1 MKKQNLIYLIIFL
14 LLIDCALVTVKYN
27 KKYHK
32 PTPIHKPK
40 PNYKYSVFLT
50 SDDGPLVGSKNL
62 NQLVLDYEFPLTV
75 FLVGKPMSEDS
86 ALKANLESYKNNP
99 YILIGNH
106 SFAHASFHYIRFYKD
121 SEGVVA
127 DFSKNKEY
135 INITSKLARL
145 PGRNVW
151 YLNENSQKG
160 DRKNALK
167 GAQKLASELNYKTFG
182 WDYELRHNGKGK
194 ILKTAQEHYKKIKE
208 LLKSGKTYTKN
219 QIVILMHDQMFT
231 NDKSSKVLGE
241 LILLLQNDDECKMK
255 FLNKYN
261 ETTAQ

>member
-1 MKKQNLIYLIIFL
+1 MKKRNLIYLVIFL

-27 KKYHK
+27 KKNHK
-32 PTPIHKPK
+32 PIPIHKLK

-86 ALKANLESYKNNP
+86 KLVPNLERYKNNP

-106 SFAHASFHYIRFYKD
+106 SFTHASFHYIKFYKN

-127 DFSKNKEY
+127 DFTKNEKY
-135 INITSKLARL
+135 LNITSKLARL

-151 YLNENSQKG
+151 YLNENNKKA
-160 DRKNALK
+160 DKVNALK
-167 GAQKLASELNYKTFG
+167 AAQKLAIELNYKSFG
-182 WDYELRHNGKGK
+182 WDYELRHNKQGK
-194 ILKTAQEHYKKIKE
+194 ILKTAQEYYKIIKE

-231 NDKSSKVLGE
+231 NNKSSKVLGE

-255 FLNKYN
+255 LLNKYKIKP
-261 ETTAQ
+261 